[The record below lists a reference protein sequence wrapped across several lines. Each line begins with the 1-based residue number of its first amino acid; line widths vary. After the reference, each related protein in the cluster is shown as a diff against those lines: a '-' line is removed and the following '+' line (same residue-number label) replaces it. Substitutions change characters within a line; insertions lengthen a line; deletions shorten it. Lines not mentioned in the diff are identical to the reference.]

1 MLWIK
6 TKQKNYKVKKAFFLK
21 NLIGNSP
28 NVALIAHHGAFTC
41 IVSFLKELKNLLSSV
56 SEDIHIQALLLQWL

>member
-21 NLIGNSP
+21 SLIGNSP
-28 NVALIAHHGAFTC
+28 NVALIVHNGAFTC
-41 IVSFLKELKNLLSSV
+41 IVSFLKEFKNLLSSV